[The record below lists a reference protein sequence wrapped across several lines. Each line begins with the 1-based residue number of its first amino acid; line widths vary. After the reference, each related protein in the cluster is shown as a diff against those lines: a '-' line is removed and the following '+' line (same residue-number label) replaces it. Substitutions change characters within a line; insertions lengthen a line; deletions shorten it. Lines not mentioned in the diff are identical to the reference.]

1 MTLQV
6 ILALCLIYT
15 DSFTSSDMS
24 SDVSTWNKAEI
35 LKNEPF

>member
-1 MTLQV
+1 MMLQV
-6 ILALCLIYT
+6 ILALRLVYT

-24 SDVSTWNKAEI
+24 SDVSTWNKAGT

>member
-6 ILALCLIYT
+6 ILALCLVYT

-24 SDVSTWNKAEI
+24 SDSTWNKAEI